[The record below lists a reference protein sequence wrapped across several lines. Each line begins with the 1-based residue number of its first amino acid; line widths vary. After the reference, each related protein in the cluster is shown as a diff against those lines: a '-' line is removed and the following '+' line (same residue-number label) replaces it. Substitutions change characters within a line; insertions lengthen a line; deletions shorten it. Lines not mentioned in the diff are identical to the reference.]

1 MESLWYSLSASELAF
16 CKNFA
21 VQVHDSSGLK
31 QLRTLWAACG
41 MQQNMSIDTLSY
53 DRELREFWQALESV
67 PCRYVAE
74 EVKTLQAFD
83 SYMAELVA

>member
-31 QLRTLWAACG
+31 QLRTLWTAYCIH
-41 MQQNMSIDTLSY
+41 QNMSIDTLSY
-53 DRELREFWQALESV
+53 DRELRQVWQALESV
-67 PCRYVAE
+67 QVCSRRS
-74 EVKTLQAFD
+74 KD
-83 SYMAELVA
+83 SSGFRQLYG